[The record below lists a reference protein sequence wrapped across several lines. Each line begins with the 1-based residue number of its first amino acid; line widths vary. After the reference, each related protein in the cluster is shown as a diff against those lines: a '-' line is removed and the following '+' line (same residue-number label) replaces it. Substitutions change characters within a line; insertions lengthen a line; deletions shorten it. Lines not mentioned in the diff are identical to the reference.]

1 MYRLTSLNKCSD
13 STIPSC
19 NNVGMLASH
28 QQMGREG
35 GIRKDRRAP
44 SRRTPPVEQGGAPS
58 NRRTSVAFYSFG
70 PDRPHPPQY
79 PPVTQL
85 LRAGLSTFRTA
96 RRVRQSGPLWGG
108 ALVALPPPAKAKL
121 GAKLEENF

>member
-1 MYRLTSLNKCSD
+1 MTRDARMLHEVNLITSFSADGD

-28 QQMGREG
+28 QQMGRECG
-35 GIRKDRRAP
+35 SDNASRAP

-58 NRRTSVAFYSFG
+58 NRRTSVAFYSSG

-85 LRAGLSTFRTA
+85 LRAGLSTFRTGCAVAA
-96 RRVRQSGPLWGG
+96 RGHCGAGLW
-108 ALVALPPPAKAKL
+108 LFSRPRP
-121 GAKLEENF
+121 